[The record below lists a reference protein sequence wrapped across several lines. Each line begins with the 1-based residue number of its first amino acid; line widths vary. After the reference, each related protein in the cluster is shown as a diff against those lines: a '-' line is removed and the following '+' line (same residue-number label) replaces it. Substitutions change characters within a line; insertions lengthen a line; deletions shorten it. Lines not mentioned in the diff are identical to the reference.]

1 MTWLQGIDYWHWWIL
16 GVFLVILEILS
27 PGVFFLWMG
36 VAAGLVGLLVML
48 QPGLDWEYQ
57 ILAFAGLCILTVLG
71 YRAYFRRHPI
81 QTDRPLLNRRG
92 AQYVGRLF
100 TLEQPIVNGVGK
112 LRVDDTT
119 WKIIGEDC
127 PVGTRVRVSGV
138 ESTVLKVVLEGSRPL

>member
-1 MTWLQGIDYWHWWIL
+1 M
-16 GVFLVILEILS
+16 
-27 PGVFFLWMG
+27 
-36 VAAGLVGLLVML
+36 
-48 QPGLDWEYQ
+48 
-57 ILAFAGLCILTVLG
+57 
-71 YRAYFRRHPI
+71 
-81 QTDRPLLNRRG
+81 LNRRG